1 MKIWYTHEKIA
12 IVQMLL
18 QYNDLSSNKWIKSK
32 KMIAI
37 KVSWTKHFISI
48 TLSILNKIHV

>member
-1 MKIWYTHEKIA
+1 MKIWYTHEKIV

-37 KVSWTKHFISI
+37 
-48 TLSILNKIHV
+48 LYQ